1 MSSTEKLDFRK
12 VYHHLYSPSAKEAE
26 EILVP
31 ELQFAM
37 VDGEGP
43 PEGSEEFQNAIAA
56 LYGVTYT
63 MKFSRKKAGIG
74 PDYSVS
80 PLEGLWW
87 MADGADFDMSRP
99 ADWRWTLMIMQPD
112 FITHEEFTGTVS
124 QLTIEKPSPLLS
136 RLRLELFNEGKV
148 VQILHIGPYDQEARS
163 LHKLEAYAKSR
174 GYTLRGKHHEIYL
187 GDPRRAKPDKLRT
200 ILRHPISNGV

>member
-1 MSSTEKLDFRK
+1 MSSRDKLDFRK
-12 VYHHLYSPSAKEAE
+12 VYHHLYSPSAKEAQE
-26 EILVP
+26 VLVP

-37 VDGEGP
+37 VDGEGA

-74 PDYSVS
+74 PNYSVS

-112 FITHEEFTGTVS
+112 FITREEFTRTVS
-124 QLTIEKPSPLLS
+124 QLAIEKRNAFLN
-136 RLRLELFNEGKV
+136 RLRLELFDEGKV

-163 LHKLEAYAKSR
+163 LEKLQAYVKAH
-174 GYTLRGKHHEIYL
+174 GYKFRGKHHEIYL

-200 ILRHPISNGV
+200 ILRHPISSGV